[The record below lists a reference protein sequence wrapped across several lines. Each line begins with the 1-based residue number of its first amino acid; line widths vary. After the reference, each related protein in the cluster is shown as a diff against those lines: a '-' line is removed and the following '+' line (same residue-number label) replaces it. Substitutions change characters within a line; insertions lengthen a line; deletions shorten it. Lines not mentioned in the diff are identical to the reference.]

1 MFEDMQKTGKS
12 PTAMMG
18 GFNPL
23 VQLYSTLK
31 MEDLKFDSNYVSVT
45 SKGFEGKSSQ
55 TTILDSNTDTVEV
68 KDGNFS
74 MKDGFEL
81 SYNYGASGVKA
92 MTDKMQAQNA
102 DKPDGFE
109 IKTAMEAMTLNG
121 FQMRLED
128 KSIVERSLKLA
139 GEMRGA
145 SPGSFVDNGGT
156 LSIVIAPKEP
166 LPMSQLADYKNSSLT
181 MEQIGFTAKAE

>member
-1 MFEDMQKTGKS
+1 
-12 PTAMMG
+12 
-18 GFNPL
+18 
-23 VQLYSTLK
+23 
-31 MEDLKFDSNYVSVT
+31 
-45 SKGFEGKSSQ
+45 
-55 TTILDSNTDTVEV
+55 
-68 KDGNFS
+68 

-145 SPGSFVDNGGT
+145 SPDQVKKELKVALAFAPMMASGLEGEMLGEIAGAFGSFVDNGGT
-156 LSIVIAPKEP
+156 LSIVIDPKEP
-166 LPMSQLADYKNSSLT
+166 LPMSQLADYKNSGLT